1 MHLFIVTGSSRGLG
15 AALAQQLS
23 APGHTVIGIA
33 RRAHP
38 GLSAEQWTLDL
49 ADPLPAAERLQAW
62 LQGHGGWQSATL
74 INNAALL
81 SQPGPLADTATQ
93 VALAE
98 QLGISTSAVN
108 QAIHDKYRGNVD
120 RLCARVRGLWA
131 GDTVSCPVLGSIS
144 TKVCIDQQAKGVVYS
159 NPMRVAL
166 AKD

>member
-1 MHLFIVTGSSRGLG
+1 MSKP
-15 AALAQQLS
+15 AAKQ
-23 APGHTVIGIA
+23 APQI
-33 RRAHP
+33 R
-38 GLSAEQWTLDL
+38 
-49 ADPLPAAERLQAW
+49 PLPDDVLQ
-62 LQGHGGWQSATL
+62 
-74 INNAALL
+74 LL
-81 SQPGPLADTATQ
+81 RTQAKSATQ

-144 TKVCIDQQAKGVVYS
+144 TKVCIDQQSKGVVYS

-166 AKD
+166 AKACKTCPHAQKPNGGNHEQAS